1 MFAHIYGVGADG
13 TGQRAWVPVPES
25 AIGFLTGSL
34 TLVGDGT
41 TRIAPPP
48 IELRPFRM
56 DLVPMPPVDGG
67 PKQPT
72 VVAGVWV
79 CEGVQGF
86 YSEGRTFFVAEM
98 RRLES
103 PPE

>member
-1 MFAHIYGVGADG
+1 MFEHVYGVGANEI
-13 TGQRAWVPVPES
+13 GQRVWVLVPES
-25 AIGFLTGSL
+25 AIGFLMRSL

-41 TRIAPPP
+41 TRVAPPP
-48 IELRPFRM
+48 IQLRPFRM

-72 VVAGVWV
+72 IVAGVWV
-79 CEGVQGF
+79 CERVQGF
-86 YSEGRTFFVAEM
+86 HSEGRTFFVAEM
-98 RRLES
+98 RRLED